1 MTRSEQRSRERRR
14 RQRRKYGKAKLK
26 HSKRGIIS
34 CGISVGV
41 IVLCVIA
48 FIVAYKRAGQAAMYI
63 GGMGTVALILT
74 GIGLYMAIRG
84 FRERNK
90 NYKTC
95 VVGTVINSVFLLVMF
110 LTFCRG
116 LL

>member
-1 MTRSEQRSRERRR
+1 MVRSERKSRERRKK
-14 RQRRKYGKAKLK
+14 QRRKYGQVQLK

-34 CGISVGV
+34 CGIAAGALA
-41 IVLCVIA
+41 LCVIA
-48 FIVAYKRAGQAAMYI
+48 FVGAYKRAGHAAMYI
-63 GGMGTVALILT
+63 GGMGAVALILT

-84 FRERNK
+84 LKERNK

-95 VVGTVINSVFLLVMF
+95 IAGIVLNGLFLLGLF

-116 LL
+116 LF